1 MANTKSFSMTDAS
14 GFGYIRKPKY
24 RNRKTVVD
32 GESFDSR
39 KEANRYC
46 ELQLMRRA
54 GEISELR
61 RQVVFT
67 LIPAQY
73 VAGKCAERPVK
84 YVADFVY
91 VDNSTGRTVVEDVKS
106 DATRTPE
113 YIIKRKL
120 MLYRYEIQIKEV

>member
-1 MANTKSFSMTDAS
+1 MTKPIWDAKA
-14 GFGYIRKPKY
+14 GLPIMRKY
-24 RNRKTVVD
+24 RNTKTVVD
-32 GESFDSR
+32 GETFDSR

-46 ELQLMRRA
+46 ELRLMERA

-73 VAGKCAERPVK
+73 VDGKYAERPVK

-91 VDNSTGRTVVEDVKS
+91 VDRSTGKTVVEDVKS
-106 DATRTPE
+106 DATVTPE
-113 YIIKRKL
+113 YVIKRKL
-120 MLYRYEIQIKEV
+120 MLYRYEIQIKQV

>member
-1 MANTKSFSMTDAS
+1 MKPIKIIKS
-14 GFGYIRKPKY
+14 GYPTLSKY
-24 RNRKTVVD
+24 RNTKTVVD
-32 GESFDSR
+32 GETFDSQ

-46 ELQLMRRA
+46 ELRLMQRA

-67 LIPAQY
+67 LIPPLY
-73 VAGKCAERPVK
+73 EEGKCAERAVK

-91 VDNSTGRTVVEDVKS
+91 VDKATGKTVVEDVKS
-106 DATRTPE
+106 DPTRTPD

-120 MLYRYEIQIKEV
+120 LLYRYGIRIKEV

>member
-1 MANTKSFSMTDAS
+1 MAIWYSENGLPKK
-14 GFGYIRKPKY
+14 RKY
-24 RNRKTVVD
+24 RNTTTTVD
-32 GESFDSR
+32 GIRFDSR

-46 ELQLMRRA
+46 ELQLMQRA

-91 VDNSTGRTVVEDVKS
+91 VDNATGKTVVEDVKS

-120 MLYRYEIQIKEV
+120 MLYRYEIQIREV

>member
-1 MANTKSFSMTDAS
+1 MAIWYSENGLPKK
-14 GFGYIRKPKY
+14 RKY
-24 RNRKTVVD
+24 RNTTTTVD
-32 GESFDSR
+32 GIRFDSR
-39 KEANRYC
+39 KEANRYG
-46 ELQLMRRA
+46 ELQLMQKA

-73 VAGKCAERPVK
+73 VDGKHAERPVK
-84 YVADFVY
+84 YVADFAY
-91 VDNSTGRTVVEDVKS
+91 VDNATGKTVVEDVKS

>member
-1 MANTKSFSMTDAS
+1 MF
-14 GFGYIRKPKY
+14 KY
-24 RNRKTVVD
+24 RNNPEYVD
-32 GESFDSR
+32 GVRFDSP
-39 KEANRYC
+39 KEANRYQ
-46 ELQLMRRA
+46 ELRLMQRA
-54 GEISELR
+54 GEISDLR

-73 VAGKCAERPVK
+73 VDGKHAERPVK

-91 VDNSTGRTVVEDVKS
+91 VDNATGKTVVEDVKS

>member
-1 MANTKSFSMTDAS
+1 MAIWYSVNGLPQK
-14 GFGYIRKPKY
+14 RKY
-24 RNRKTVVD
+24 RNTTTNVD
-32 GESFDSR
+32 GIRFDSR

-46 ELQLMRRA
+46 ELQLMQRA
-54 GEISELR
+54 GEINELR

-91 VDNSTGRTVVEDVKS
+91 VDNATGKTVVEDVKS

-120 MLYRYEIQIKEV
+120 MLYRFEIQIKEV

>member
-1 MANTKSFSMTDAS
+1 MAIWYSENGLPKK
-14 GFGYIRKPKY
+14 RKY
-24 RNRKTVVD
+24 RNTTTTVD
-32 GESFDSR
+32 GIRFDSR
-39 KEANRYC
+39 KEAKRYG
-46 ELQLMRRA
+46 ELQLMQKA

-91 VDNSTGRTVVEDVKS
+91 VDNSTGRTAMV
-106 DATRTPE
+106 R
-113 YIIKRKL
+113 L
-120 MLYRYEIQIKEV
+120 

>member
-1 MANTKSFSMTDAS
+1 MRTIFDANT
-14 GFGYIRKPKY
+14 GFPTMPKY

-32 GESFDSR
+32 GETFDSR
-39 KEANRYC
+39 KEANRFC
-46 ELQLMRRA
+46 ELKLMQRA

-91 VDNSTGRTVVEDVKS
+91 VDNATGKTVVEDVKS
-106 DATRTPE
+106 DATVTPE
-113 YIIKRKL
+113 YVIKRKL
-120 MLYRYEIQIKEV
+120 MLYRYGIQIKQV

>member
-1 MANTKSFSMTDAS
+1 MAIWYSENGLPKK
-14 GFGYIRKPKY
+14 RKY
-24 RNRKTVVD
+24 RNTTTTVD
-32 GESFDSR
+32 GIRFDSR
-39 KEANRYC
+39 KEANRFC
-46 ELQLMRRA
+46 ELKLMQRA

-91 VDNSTGRTVVEDVKS
+91 VDNATGKTVVEDVKS
-106 DATRTPE
+106 DATVTPE
-113 YIIKRKL
+113 YVIKRKL
-120 MLYRYEIQIKEV
+120 MLYRYEIQIKQV